1 MELENVM
8 AVGSVVPF
16 DVGELTVVAN
26 VFVCEAAVQEQTGD
40 ISVLGLVGCVKLIG
54 MINQAE
60 APTALVEFF
69 CWNCG
74 GGRQGLATLRRAG
87 MVG

>member
-1 MELENVM
+1 M
-8 AVGSVVPF
+8 AVGGVVPF

-54 MINQAE
+54 MIIKPKLQ
-60 APTALVEFF
+60 LLLWSFF
-69 CWNCG
+69 VGIAVGVAKVWRPCG
-74 GGRQGLATLRRAG
+74 ERGW
-87 MVG
+87 